1 MPENIKYLRGADGAL
16 SVTDKR
22 DYEKQP
28 AAPKPKST
36 VVIKRQDYDWY
47 TDAFRRFSISK
58 LRSDEQLKNR
68 NVGQHA
74 LSITLH

>member
-1 MPENIKYLRGADGAL
+1 M
-16 SVTDKR
+16 TDKP

-28 AAPKPKST
+28 AAQTPKST
-36 VVIKRQDYDWY
+36 VGIKRQEYDWY
-47 TDAFRRFSISK
+47 SDAFRRFSISK

-74 LSITLH
+74 LSITVH